1 MGLSLWF
8 DVSLCFSIGRPSE
21 DEKYDDD
28 DDKRKEEKGLMS
40 LDSCFW
46 ERELS
51 VKSWGLLP
59 YLIRWALL
67 RL

>member
-1 MGLSLWF
+1 MGSNSSL
-8 DVSLCFSIGRPSE
+8 DVSVCFSIGCPSE

-28 DDKRKEEKGLMS
+28 DDDERREEKGLML

-51 VKSWGLLP
+51 VKF
-59 YLIRWALL
+59 
-67 RL
+67 